1 MTRARLGCLVTAMV
15 AGGLAAG
22 CGSHGTAIGQHSPDA
37 QAPGLDG
44 PASGGGAAGSG
55 SDAAAAG
62 SGGSGGVTESGG
74 ATATTA
80 STQTGGATG
89 LAGTTGAGGTTR
101 TGGTTVTGG
110 ATSSDGLTSSGGSS
124 ASGGAGGKSGAGG
137 SGGTSSTGVPDAS
150 AAKPPATWGTP
161 CSSQVD
167 CGISSGMF
175 LMCRAPG
182 ESMGCGACRM
192 GTGDCSTDSDCVG
205 DGGSTA
211 GTMICAPAP
220 RSDCYC
226 NGATFCAPG
235 CRTNAHCGPGQACN
249 PSHSCQNTCVAGD
262 GTCPVNYSC
271 GASGF
276 CEQNSCTSDSECSGF
291 CVNGLCYQTRGT
303 CEPVAA

>member
-22 CGSHGTAIGQHSPDA
+22 CSSHGTAIAQHSPDA

-44 PASGGGAAGSG
+44 PAGGGGAAGSG

-74 ATATTA
+74 VTTTTA

-110 ATSSDGLTSSGGSS
+110 ATSLGGATASGGS
-124 ASGGAGGKSGAGG
+124 GGKGGVGG
-137 SGGTSSTGVPDAS
+137 SGGTSSTGGPDAS
-150 AAKPPATWGTP
+150 ADKPPATWGTP
-161 CSSQVD
+161 CSSQGD
-167 CGISSGMF
+167 CGMSSGMY

-211 GTMICAPAP
+211 GTLICAPAP

-271 GASGF
+271 GAGGF
-276 CEQNSCTSDSECSGF
+276 CQQNSCTSDSECSGF

-303 CEPVAA
+303 CEPAVA

>member
-22 CGSHGTAIGQHSPDA
+22 CSSHGTAIGQHRPDA
-37 QAPGLDG
+37 QMPGLDG
-44 PASGGGAAGSG
+44 PAAGGGAAGSG
-55 SDAAAAG
+55 SDAAAVG
-62 SGGSGGVTESGG
+62 SGGSGGVAGSGG
-74 ATATTA
+74 LTATTA
-80 STQTGGATG
+80 STQIGGATG

-110 ATSSDGLTSSGGSS
+110 ATSSAGSIASGGSGS
-124 ASGGAGGKSGAGG
+124 KGGAGG
-137 SGGTSSTGVPDAS
+137 SGGTSGTGVPDAS
-150 AAKPPATWGTP
+150 SDKPPATWGTP
-161 CSSQVD
+161 CSSQAD
-167 CGISSGMF
+167 CGFSAGML

-192 GTGDCSTDSDCVG
+192 GTGDCTTDADCVG
-205 DGGSTA
+205 DGGSTS
-211 GTMICAPAP
+211 GTTICAPAP
-220 RSDCYC
+220 SSDCYC

-271 GASGF
+271 GAGGF
-276 CEQNSCTSDSECSGF
+276 CQQNLCTSDSECSGF

-303 CEPVAA
+303 CLPVPA